1 MERRT
6 SERRTSDALP
16 SSGARVVRDSFTMPA
31 KDHRL
36 IRELQILYARE
47 GILLNKGEVLRAG
60 LHALTRMTP
69 DELAAVA
76 DRIEAADERR
86 RRRSHHGEQRLD

>member
-6 SERRTSDALP
+6 SP
-16 SSGARVVRDSFTMPA
+16 SRPPTPPASGPRVVRDSFTTPA
-31 KDHRL
+31 TDHRL

-76 DRIEAADERR
+76 DRIEHMKSGRK
-86 RRRSHHGEQRLD
+86 

>member
-6 SERRTSDALP
+6 SQ
-16 SSGARVVRDSFTMPA
+16 SSPPARPAPGPRVVRDSFTMPA
-31 KDHRL
+31 TDHRL

-76 DRIEAADERR
+76 DRIEHMKSGRK
-86 RRRSHHGEQRLD
+86 